1 MYLSLW
7 QSFYCFD
14 YSSFVVKFETTV
26 RLPMFFFF
34 FKTLFSDES
43 LAFYI
48 SFNLFVSFSESN
60 EGRWELDG
68 DYSDC
73 R

>member
-1 MYLSLW
+1 MYLFLW

-14 YSSFVVKFETTV
+14 YSSFVVKFENTV

-34 FKTLFSDES
+34 FKTVFSDES

-48 SFNLFVSFSESN
+48 SFNRFVNFSESN